1 MSDRVVVPASS
12 ANLGPGYDAFGLAL
26 GLYNELEGEVADTWS
41 IAIGGEGAGHLA
53 ADESN
58 EVIRAMK
65 RAFAEV
71 GQPELAAD
79 VACHNGI
86 PVGLGLGS
94 SAAAI
99 VGGLVLGDRL
109 TGSHLGRR
117 RLLELAVEM
126 EGHADN
132 VAAAVYGGFTITS
145 GTAAN
150 LTCAHVDPAG
160 GVAAL
165 VVMGEQEL
173 PTARAREALP
183 GQVPHADAAAN
194 AGRAALLVLGLVGGV
209 REYVEAGLRDAIHER
224 YREALVPDLPAIRSL
239 LEAVGAGPAVLS
251 GAGPTVLA
259 LVQDLTDERALERAR
274 ALAEV
279 ARTALAGIGRG
290 RVLALPIER
299 VGAHERLR
307 A

>member
-1 MSDRVVVPASS
+1 MAERVIVPASS
-12 ANLGPGYDAFGLAL
+12 ANLGPGYDSFGLAL
-26 GLYNELEGEVADTWS
+26 GLYNEFEAELADGWNVT
-41 IAIGGEGAGHLA
+41 IGGEGAGRLA
-53 ADESN
+53 SDESN
-58 EVIRAMK
+58 EVIRAMQ

-71 GQPELAAD
+71 GRPELAAH

-86 PVGLGLGS
+86 PVGRGLGS

-109 TGSHLGRR
+109 TGSHLGKR
-117 RLLELAVEM
+117 RLLEIAAGI

-132 VAAAVYGGFTITS
+132 VAAALYGGFTVTS
-145 GTAAN
+145 GQATGF
-150 LTCAHVDPAG
+150 TCAHVDPAG
-160 GVAAL
+160 GAAAL

-173 PTARAREALP
+173 PTSRAREALP
-183 GQVPHADAAAN
+183 AQVPHADAAAN
-194 AGRAALLVLGLVGGV
+194 AARAALLALGLATGV
-209 REYVEAGLRDAIHER
+209 REYVEAGLHDTIHER
-224 YREALVPDLPAIRSL
+224 YREELVPDLSAIRSL

-259 LVQDLTDERALERAR
+259 LVQDITDERALVRAR

-299 VGAHERLR
+299 RGAH
-307 A
+307 

>member
-1 MSDRVVVPASS
+1 MSERVIVPASS
-12 ANLGPGYDAFGLAL
+12 ANLGPGYDSFGLAL
-26 GLYNELEGEVADTWS
+26 ALYNEIEGELADAWRVTV
-41 IAIGGEGAGHLA
+41 GGEGAGKLA
-53 ADESN
+53 SDESN

-65 RAFAEV
+65 RVFAEV
-71 GQPELAAD
+71 GQPELGAD

-86 PVGLGLGS
+86 PVGRGLGS

-109 TGSHLGRR
+109 TGSHLGKR
-117 RLLELAVEM
+117 RLLEIAVEI

-132 VAAAVYGGFTITS
+132 VSAALYGGFTIT
-145 GTAAN
+145 TEAARG

-173 PTARAREALP
+173 STARAREALP
-183 GQVPHADAAAN
+183 AQVPHADAAAN
-194 AGRAALLVLGLVGGV
+194 TGRAALLALGLATGV
-209 REYVEAGLRDAIHER
+209 REYVEAGLHDEIHER
-224 YREALVPDLPAIRSL
+224 YREELVPDLSAIRSL
-239 LEAVGAGPAVLS
+239 LEVLGAGPAVLS

-259 LVQDLTDERALERAR
+259 LIQDLTDERALERAR
-274 ALAEV
+274 ALGEV

-299 VGAHERLR
+299 VGAH
-307 A
+307 